1 MISFKKILCP
11 IDYSDSSF
19 NVLKYAIEMTIKDS
33 AMLYLMYVA
42 DENVFDSGGL
52 KFETELSPDSET
64 IAGME
69 KKLMNNIPQKIQH
82 LIKAE
87 TLIRVGAPVDVI
99 LKVAHDKKAYL
110 IVMGTHG
117 RTGITQKIISSVT
130 ERVIRNAPC
139 PVLCIRNY

>member
-52 KFETELSPDSET
+52 KFESELGPDSET

-99 LKVAHDKKAYL
+99 LKVAHDKKADL
-110 IVMGTHG
+110 IVMGSDG
-117 RTGITQKIISSVT
+117 RTDITQNIIGSVT
-130 ERVIRNAPC
+130 ESIIRNAPC

>member
-1 MISFKKILCP
+1 MISFKKILCS

-19 NVLKYAIEMTIKDS
+19 NVLKYAIEMTIKDP

-42 DENVFDSGGL
+42 DENVFDSQGL

-64 IAGME
+64 ITGME
-69 KKLMNNIPQKIQH
+69 KKLMNNIPQEIQH

-87 TLIRVGAPVDVI
+87 TLTTVGTPADVI
-99 LKVAHDKKAYL
+99 LKVARDKKTDL

-117 RTGITQKIISSVT
+117 RTGITQKIISRVT
-130 ERVIRNAPC
+130 ESVIRNAPC